1 MSVSSARESIR
12 SVGDV
17 SGNGEGEGNEG
28 GKTAVGAGESEKELS
43 SIPKPESR
51 GDRASVSDMS
61 LESD

>member
-1 MSVSSARESIR
+1 MSDSSARESIR

-17 SGNGEGEGNEG
+17 SGNGEGEGKEG
-28 GKTAVGAGESEKELS
+28 GKNAVGAGESKKEQS

-61 LESD
+61 LRSD